1 MNKGITFRMGQTH
14 VPRYTK
20 PLLEKIQ
27 SGAIDPSFV
36 ITIASRSTMPQ
47 RLQDVSGQGRRL
59 HQGGPQAIADFP
71 WRRRSLSW

>member
-27 SGAIDPSFV
+27 ADAID
-36 ITIASRSTMPQ
+36 
-47 RLQDVSGQGRRL
+47 D
-59 HQGGPQAIADFP
+59 QGGAQAIVDCT
-71 WRRRSLSW
+71 WRRRSINVPRSRW